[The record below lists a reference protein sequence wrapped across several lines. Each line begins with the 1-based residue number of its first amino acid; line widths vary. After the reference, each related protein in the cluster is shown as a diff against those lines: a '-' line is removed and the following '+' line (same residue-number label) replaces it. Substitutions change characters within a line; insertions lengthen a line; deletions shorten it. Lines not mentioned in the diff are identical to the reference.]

1 MVWSHPRTGPLSS
14 VDPLPNNFNRSNLAN
29 PVNPEVNPSNPVNPE
44 VNPVNPEVNPV
55 NPSNPVNPEVNP
67 SPDFVNTKGSV
78 SHPSSLAAG

>member
-14 VDPLPNNFNRSNLAN
+14 VDPLPNNFNPSNPAN
-29 PVNPEVNPSNPVNPE
+29 PVNPEVNPEVNPSNPANPVNPE
-44 VNPVNPEVNPV
+44 ANPA
-55 NPSNPVNPEVNP
+55 NPEVNP

>member
-14 VDPLPNNFNRSNLAN
+14 VDPLPNNL
-29 PVNPEVNPSNPVNPE
+29 NPSNPSNPDNPE
-44 VNPVNPEVNPV
+44 
-55 NPSNPVNPEVNP
+55 VNPEVNP